1 MPSLVEVVAS
11 AVAVLVASLDAAE
24 EAELPQPASML
35 RLRAAADAS
44 AMACFAFFMCT
55 KPPKICPIGKSL
67 WPLGSGHN
75 GKGNSLSDDCVFIQC
90 TLVDNDLSYIVP
102 EIA

>member
-11 AVAVLVASLDAAE
+11 AVAVLAASLDAAE

-55 KPPKICPIGKSL
+55 KPPKILSSPTSHYGRSPAAIT
-67 WPLGSGHN
+67 
-75 GKGNSLSDDCVFIQC
+75 GKGIPFPMTVYSYSVHLSIMAY
-90 TLVDNDLSYIVP
+90 LI
-102 EIA
+102 